1 MFREIEKVFFTIDT
15 KKAYEYSRLVQLMWL
30 LFKGTIAF
38 EVSFIANDYENFVN
52 RFTYNFGPIWNSLS
66 THQDWSVAKKNK
78 PKLYSQVID
87 CPMLLVSATEMLEQL
102 WLIKH
107 LRW

>member
-66 THQDWSVAKKNK
+66 THQDWSVAKKKQAETILTGNW
-78 PKLYSQVID
+78 LSHVISICD
-87 CPMLLVSATEMLEQL
+87 RNVGTTLVN
-102 WLIKH
+102 
-107 LRW
+107 